1 MTFRLL
7 ITLMILAMFNL
18 TKAETLVSGQPAPDF
33 ELPDQSGDIHTLN
46 KYRGQWV
53 ILYFYP
59 KNDTPGCTKEACA
72 FRDEYKTITA
82 NNAQVLGVSVDDQ
95 DSHKKFIEKYSLP
108 FPLLADTDGA
118 VAKQYGSL
126 TSLGFIKFA
135 KRHSFIINPEGNI
148 AVIYRDV
155 DPANHS
161 QEVLDD
167 IERLQSS

>member
-1 MTFRLL
+1 MIVRLVK
-7 ITLMILAMFNL
+7 TLMVLTMFNL
-18 TKAETLVSGQPAPDF
+18 ANAESLTLGQLAPDF
-33 ELPDQSGDIHTLN
+33 ELLDQSGNVHSLQ

-82 NNAQVLGVSVDDQ
+82 KNAQVLGVSVDDQ
-95 DSHKKFIEKYSLP
+95 DSHKKFTEKYSLP
-108 FPLLADTDGA
+108 FPLLADTDGE

-126 TSLGFIKFA
+126 RSLGFIKLA
-135 KRHSFIINPEGNI
+135 KRHSFIINPEGEI

-155 DPANHS
+155 NPDNHS

-167 IERLQSS
+167 IGRLQSS

>member
-1 MTFRLL
+1 
-7 ITLMILAMFNL
+7 MFNL
-18 TKAETLVSGQPAPDF
+18 TKAETLVPGQPAPDF
-33 ELPDQSGDIHTLN
+33 ELPDQSGDIHTLK

>member
-1 MTFRLL
+1 
-7 ITLMILAMFNL
+7 MFNL